1 MATLNSSSDLA
12 CAMEATEQHRMQ
24 RELGFGG
31 IGDRIEGIRACLEA
45 GEKLCIMLL
54 LLNHSELNLPAPRQE
69 WERRGS
75 RTSDQIVDYFIYIYI
90 YILLYIIVFV
100 YVYIFFFWHL
110 THI

>member
-1 MATLNSSSDLA
+1 
-12 CAMEATEQHRMQ
+12 MEATEQHRMQ

-90 YILLYIIVFV
+90 IVYYCICVCIYIYFLAFDT
-100 YVYIFFFWHL
+100 HL
-110 THI
+110 SNAPTRLRSSPASPT